1 MRKAH
6 SISINKGRY
15 AEVEENVKRFL
26 FGESEFLK
34 TVEIGKLKYRSFREN
49 EKVSFKESREGSRT
63 SSHTETDI

>member
-6 SISINKGRY
+6 SIIINKGRY